1 MALPLAVN
9 LAGALLMLVFGL
21 GIAAGACGAWPLVF
35 LFRAR
40 R

>member
-21 GIAAGACGAWPLVF
+21 GIASGACGLVF